1 MNYQKIQKKWA
12 PIAKKDPIE
21 APLAVE
27 KDLGRIP
34 VVRGSKWGDSFFSEL
49 PTSNV
54 PKNVKNAETINAI
67 LVKSYETQGSYCPS
81 NPHFHDYDPLP
92 HPLAAPW
99 SGRIVNGL
107 LMYYFR
113 SMNMADNMERIVGL
127 LRRTKVVA
135 HSWLKLNDHVIDN
148 TMAPFSFGTEDEKS
162 FNDYLTSKYIET
174 DPADPEYEVNPLCL
188 ELPEVGKYENGLLKR

>member
-1 MNYQKIQKKWA
+1 MTYQRRGYENIQKKWA
-12 PIAKKDPIE
+12 PIEDPIE
-21 APLAVE
+21 ALLAVE

-67 LVKSYETQGSYCPS
+67 LAKSYETQGSYCPS

-174 DPADPEYEVNPLCL
+174 DPADPEYEVNPLSS
-188 ELPEVGKYENGLLKR
+188 EVGK

>member
-67 LVKSYETQGSYCPS
+67 LVKSYETQGSYFMTV
-81 NPHFHDYDPLP
+81 NHTHT
-92 HPLAAPW
+92 PLAAPW
-99 SGRIVNGL
+99 FGRIVNGL
-107 LMYYFR
+107 LMYYFK

-188 ELPEVGKYENGLLKR
+188 KLPEVGKYENGLLKR

>member
-21 APLAVE
+21 ALLAVE

-67 LVKSYETQGSYCPS
+67 LVKSYETQGSYFMTV
-81 NPHFHDYDPLP
+81 NHTHT
-92 HPLAAPW
+92 PLAAPW
-99 SGRIVNGL
+99 FGRIVNGL

-188 ELPEVGKYENGLLKR
+188 ELPKVGKYENGLLKR

>member
-67 LVKSYETQGSYCPS
+67 LVKSYETQGSYFMTV
-81 NPHFHDYDPLP
+81 NHTLT
-92 HPLAAPW
+92 PLAAPW
-99 SGRIVNGL
+99 FGRIVNGL
-107 LMYYFR
+107 LMYYFKR
-113 SMNMADNMERIVGL
+113 MNMAENMERIVGL

-162 FNDYLTSKYIET
+162 FNDYLTSKYIDT

-188 ELPEVGKYENGLLKR
+188 KLPAVGK